1 MTNNEIEYEA
11 LLVGI
16 DLAKAVGATSMILYS
31 ISQVIVCEVNRE
43 YETKGEWI
51 KKIPKLGKTL
61 CGTKPERQVHASLW
75 GIKH

>member
-51 KKIPKLGKTL
+51 KKYLSLVKRYVGQNLNDKFM
-61 CGTKPERQVHASLW
+61 QVS
-75 GIKH
+75 GE